1 MQWIFVSSRHTES
14 EGWFCPCTYTIFIRN
29 ILQNAIISKDGFP
42 SVDYVNANPSFYF
55 LIILPTLQFFPWPR
69 TYFSCIF
76 TCTHMQSSKERCSY
90 CQSLSAF
97 VIQSA
102 VLYWLLPNAQ
112 CFTYAPVPL
121 FFKERRDFILHHQ
134 HLYVSITIY
143 LSLYQSIIY
152 HIYLSLSIFYHL
164 STIYVTFN
172 KIINYTTNI
181 VFITI
186 IYLSKVFKYTKR

>member
-14 EGWFCPCTYTIFIRN
+14 EGWFCPRTYTIFISN

-55 LIILPTLQFFPWPR
+55 LIILPTLQFFPWPW

-102 VLYWLLPNAQ
+102 VLYWLLSNAQ
-112 CFTYAPVPL
+112 RFTYAPVPL
-121 FFKERRDFILHHQ
+121 FFKERRDFILQHHQ
-134 HLYVSITIY
+134 HIYVSISIY
-143 LSLYQSIIY
+143 LSIYLSVNLSSIISIYHYLPSIIY
-152 HIYLSLSIFYHL
+152 LPSMLLLI
-164 STIYVTFN
+164 
-172 KIINYTTNI
+172 
-181 VFITI
+181 
-186 IYLSKVFKYTKR
+186 R

>member
-14 EGWFCPCTYTIFIRN
+14 EGWFCPRTYTIFIRN

-55 LIILPTLQFFPWPR
+55 LIILPTLQFFPWPW

-76 TCTHMQSSKERCSY
+76 TCTHMRSSKERCSY

-121 FFKERRDFILHHQ
+121 FFKERRDFILQHHQ

-152 HIYLSLSIFYHL
+152 HIYL
-164 STIYVTFN
+164 
-172 KIINYTTNI
+172 
-181 VFITI
+181 
-186 IYLSKVFKYTKR
+186 